1 MLSARLLE
9 ALITERKAQGLTQK
23 ALAARM
29 GVGNVSF
36 IQKIEYNKDRD
47 IKLSTIERYAAALGV
62 DLTFTVAPTK
72 Q

>member
-9 ALITERKAQGLTQK
+9 ALIKERTAQGLTQK
-23 ALAARM
+23 ELAARM
-29 GVGNVSF
+29 GVRNVTF
-36 IQKIEYNKDRD
+36 IQKIEYNKNRD

-62 DLTFTVAPTK
+62 KLDITLGDR

>member
-9 ALITERKAQGLTQK
+9 ALIRERTAQGLTQK
-23 ALAARM
+23 ELAKRM
-29 GVGNVSF
+29 GVRNVSF

-62 DLTFTVAPTK
+62 KLEITLGH
-72 Q
+72 

>member
-9 ALITERKAQGLTQK
+9 ALIKERTAQGLTQRE
-23 ALAARM
+23 LAKRM
-29 GVGNVSF
+29 GVRNVSF

-62 DLTFTVAPTK
+62 GIDITLV
-72 Q
+72 QN

>member
-23 ALAARM
+23 ELAKRM
-29 GVGNVSF
+29 GVKNFTF

-62 DLTFTVAPTK
+62 KLEITLGH
-72 Q
+72 

>member
-9 ALITERKAQGLTQK
+9 ALIKERTAQGLTQK
-23 ALAARM
+23 ELAARM
-29 GVGNVSF
+29 GVRNVSF

-62 DLTFTVAPTK
+62 RLDITLGNR